1 MARRILLIEDDAYIR
16 ELYEEVLKNAGY
28 EVVTGVDGEE
38 GLAKASDGV
47 YDLVLLD
54 IMLPKLTGIEVLKQ
68 FKAQGS
74 KLIDV
79 PVYLL
84 TNLGEETIA
93 KETYKLGADGYLLKA
108 KYLPRELIKEIDK
121 YFVKSSS
128 STLKTIATSDDS

>member
-16 ELYEEVLKNAGY
+16 ELYEEVLKNAHY
-28 EVVTGVDGEE
+28 EVVTAIDGEE
-38 GLAKASDGV
+38 GLAKAQEGT

-68 FKAQGS
+68 IKEEGS

-121 YFVKSSS
+121 YFVKTDS
-128 STLKTIATSDDS
+128 STLKTINTSDA

>member
-1 MARRILLIEDDAYIR
+1 MTRRILLIEDDTYIR
-16 ELYEEVLKNAGY
+16 ELYEEVLRTAAY
-28 EVVTGVDGEE
+28 EVVSAVDGEE
-38 GLAKASDGV
+38 GLVKAKEGK

-68 FKAQGS
+68 IKAEGS
-74 KLIDV
+74 SLVDV

-121 YFVKSSS
+121 YFVKTDS
-128 STLKTIATSDDS
+128 STLKTIPTTEE

>member
-1 MARRILLIEDDAYIR
+1 MTRRILLVEDDLYIR

-28 EVVTGVDGEE
+28 EVVSAVDGEE
-38 GLAKASDGV
+38 GLEKASQGV

-54 IMLPKLTGIEVLKQ
+54 IMLPKLTGIEVLKTL
-68 FKAQGS
+68 KSQGS
-74 KLIDV
+74 AFVDV

-121 YFVKSSS
+121 YFVKTDS
-128 STLKTIATSDDS
+128 STLKTIPTQE

>member
-128 STLKTIATSDDS
+128 STLKTIATSDE